1 LYCQF
6 PATVVTEKN
15 RANGF
20 VDQKTVFSTQLFL
33 PKTHIKHH
41 KKLDKPIH
49 GFKKPKELS

>member
-33 PKTHIKHH
+33 PKTHKKHH